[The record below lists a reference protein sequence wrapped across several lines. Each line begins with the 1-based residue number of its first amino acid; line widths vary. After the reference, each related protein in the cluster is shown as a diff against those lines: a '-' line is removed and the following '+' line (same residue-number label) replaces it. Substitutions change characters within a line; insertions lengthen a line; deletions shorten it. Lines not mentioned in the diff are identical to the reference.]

1 MEQKLIVTNY
11 ETLMFAILQQAA
23 KDYRT
28 ALKRGNKKQ
37 MARLEKWFLGDW
49 AQLLSNDMGE
59 IIIKKCREQVG
70 ESKRRTILSMI

>member
-1 MEQKLIVTNY
+1 MKQKLIVTNY
-11 ETLMFAILQQAA
+11 ETLMIAILQQAA

-28 ALKRGNKKQ
+28 ALKRKNKKQ
-37 MARLEKWFLGDW
+37 AARLEKWFMSDW

-70 ESKRRTILSMI
+70 ESKRRVVLSMI